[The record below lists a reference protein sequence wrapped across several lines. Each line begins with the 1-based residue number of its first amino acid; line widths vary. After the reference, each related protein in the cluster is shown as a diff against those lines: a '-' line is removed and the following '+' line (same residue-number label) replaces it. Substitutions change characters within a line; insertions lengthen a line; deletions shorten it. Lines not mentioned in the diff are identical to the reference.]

1 MMAPEERAR
10 DALLAIPPNLGR
22 DDWHRAGRAAIAA
35 GLGVEDIVEWSSRA
49 DNFRGEQDVRAS
61 FRNIGPNGGTTEA
74 TLFGMAL
81 DHGWQDPERSERAGA
96 HRVSANPIGARGGA
110 KGPPKPPKRPK
121 GPDTAAP
128 RGEGPAAVWNR
139 CISAPADHPYIVA
152 KAGLPDGL
160 RVVPAGDPLRIAGE
174 SMAGWLVVPV
184 QRWDGSFSSLQ
195 FIAPPEVAERL
206 KQDKKPSKLNL
217 PGASM
222 EGAWLV
228 GTATATLYLCEGI
241 GQAWAVWKATGSGAL
256 VCFSWGRVRTV
267 AKELREVHPQS
278 RLVLVP
284 DVGKEADAESIA
296 REVGAHVAAMP
307 EGWPSNADVNDYA
320 KREGHDALEVLL
332 SQAKPPEAEPLPFA
346 LVPIADLATAAPTP
360 PVFVWDG
367 LVPSGHV
374 TLFAAHGGTGKSYLA
389 LMLAVA
395 VALGLALFGIPTR
408 RGIVA
413 FYSGEDGAHVLRD
426 RLARV
431 CLGMGV
437 AVERLEGRLFIL
449 DATDEDPTLFAEVT
463 TAGRKEGATTKTYSS
478 LRDFAAAKGV
488 SFLVVDNA
496 SDAFDASE
504 IDRARVRGF
513 MRSLARIA
521 KERDAG
527 VLLLAHVD
535 KGTSRKERSDT
546 EGYSGSTAW
555 NNSARSRLFMTRDE
569 DGGLLLQHQKHNLGK
584 LREPLRLVWPE
595 GGIPSLDEAF
605 GPVVQGIADRGHE
618 KALLKLI
625 AEFTE
630 RGEHVTTAT
639 NSRTHAAKLLKGEP
653 GFPKVKDA
661 EVFNL
666 LRKAERAGLLERVNV
681 RGTNRHPKEC
691 WGLTAPGRAFAG
703 LPALGA
709 PTAPTS
715 GVDAPN
721 AGSASDCAECA
732 DSSARGMGGM
742 ARADGGP
749 E

>member
-1 MMAPEERAR
+1 MLPVSDLSRALEALQCIPANLPRNEWVRVLMAAHAAGVPQDEAEAWSADGESFNPRDFRDTWRSIKPGGGIGPGTLFKVAAEHGYGRVKAQKRQALTLAHTRSELPRTAPEPR
-10 DALLAIPPNLGR
+10 
-22 DDWHRAGRAAIAA
+22 
-35 GLGVEDIVEWSSRA
+35 
-49 DNFRGEQDVRAS
+49 
-61 FRNIGPNGGTTEA
+61 T
-74 TLFGMAL
+74 
-81 DHGWQDPERSERAGA
+81 
-96 HRVSANPIGARGGA
+96 
-110 KGPPKPPKRPK
+110 
-121 GPDTAAP
+121 AP
-128 RGEGPAAVWNR
+128 RQGVDPSDVWNR
-139 CISAPADHPYIVA
+139 CIAASADHPYIVA

-160 RVVPAGDPLRIAGE
+160 RVVPAGDPLRIMGE
-174 SMAGWLVVPV
+174 SMAGALVVPV
-184 QRWDGSFSSLQ
+184 QRRDGTISSLQ
-195 FIAPPEVAERL
+195 FVMPPDVAARL
-206 KQDKKPSKLNL
+206 KAAGKPSKLNL

-222 EGAWLV
+222 EGTWLV
-228 GTATATLYLCEGI
+228 GTVTPTLYLCEGI

-256 VCFSWGRVRTV
+256 VCFGWGRVRAA
-267 AKELREVHPQS
+267 AKELREVQPQS

-284 DVGKEADAESIA
+284 DVGKEAESESIA
-296 REVGAHVAAMP
+296 REVRADVAAMP
-307 EGWPSNADVNDYA
+307 EGWPPNTDVNDYA
-320 KREGHDALEVLL
+320 KQEGHDTLKVLL
-332 SQAKPPEAEPLPFA
+332 SQAKAPEAEPLPFS

-395 VALGLALFGIPTR
+395 VAMGLPLFGIPTR
-408 RGIVA
+408 RGIVS

-437 AVERLEGRLFIL
+437 AVERLEGRLFLL

-463 TAGRKEGATTKTYSS
+463 TAGRREGTTTKTYSS
-478 LRDFAAAKGV
+478 LRDFMADKGV
-488 SFLVVDNA
+488 TFLVVDNA

-535 KGTSRKERSDT
+535 KGTSRKERADT

-595 GGIPSLDEAF
+595 GGIPTLHEAF
-605 GPVVQGIADRGHE
+605 GPVVQGIADRGRE
-618 KALLKLI
+618 RALLKLI

-630 RGEHVTTAT
+630 RGEYITTAT
-639 NSRTHAAKLLKGEP
+639 SSRTHAAKLLRGEP
-653 GFPKVKDA
+653 GFPKVKDG

-666 LRKAERAGLLERVNV
+666 LRMSERAGHLERVNV
-681 RGTNRHPKEC
+681 KGSNRHDKEC
-691 WGLTAPGRAFAG
+691 WRVTPAGRGFAG
-703 LPALGA
+703 LPALTA
-709 PTAPTS
+709 LTAPTS
-715 GVDAPN
+715 RVDAPD
-721 AGSASDCAECA
+721 AESASDCADCA
-732 DSSARGMGGM
+732 DLSARGVGGM
-742 ARADGGP
+742 ARADGVP

>member
-1 MMAPEERAR
+1 MLPVSDLSRALEALQCIPADSPRSEWVRVLMAAHAASVPEDEAKAWSAQAGSFNAR
-10 DALLAIPPNLGR
+10 DFR
-22 DDWHRAGRAAIAA
+22 DTWRSIKPGGGITAG
-35 GLGVEDIVEWSSRA
+35 
-49 DNFRGEQDVRAS
+49 
-61 FRNIGPNGGTTEA
+61 
-74 TLFGMAL
+74 TLFKLAAE
-81 DHGWQDPERSERAGA
+81 HGYGKRRSPTPTHTRSGT
-96 HRVSANPIGARGGA
+96 A
-110 KGPPKPPKRPK
+110 K
-121 GPDTAAP
+121 TAQEPRTAP
-128 RGEGPAAVWNR
+128 RPGEEPSVVWNR
-139 CISAPADHPYIVA
+139 CLAAPADHPYIVA

-160 RVVPAGDPLRIAGE
+160 RVLPAGDPLRIAGE
-174 SMAGWLVVPV
+174 CMAGALVVPV
-184 QRWDGSFSSLQ
+184 QRRNGSISSLQ
-195 FIAPPEVAERL
+195 FIASGDVAARL
-206 KQDKKPSKLNL
+206 KAAGKPSKLNL
-217 PGASM
+217 PGASL

-228 GTATATLYLCEGI
+228 GTITPTLYLCEGI

-256 VCFSWGRVRTV
+256 VCFGWGRVRAV
-267 AKELREVHPQS
+267 GKELREVHPKS

-284 DVGKEADAESIA
+284 DVGKEGDAEAIA
-296 REVGAHVAAMP
+296 RELRADVAAMP
-307 EGWPSNADVNDYA
+307 EGWPQNADVNDYA
-320 KREGHDALEVLL
+320 KQEGHDALEVLL
-332 SQAKPPEAEPLPFA
+332 SHAKAPEAEPLPFS

-395 VALGLALFGIPTR
+395 VALGLPLFGIPTR

-431 CLGMGV
+431 CMGMGV

-463 TAGRKEGATTKTYSS
+463 TAGRKEGTTTQTYSS
-478 LRDFAAAKGV
+478 LRDFIAEKDV

-521 KERDAG
+521 RERDAG

-555 NNSARSRLFMTRDE
+555 NNSARSRLFMTREE

-595 GGIPSLDEAF
+595 GGIPALDVAF

-625 AEFTE
+625 AEFAE

-639 NSRTHAAKLLKGEP
+639 TSRTNAAKLLRHEP
-653 GFPKVKDA
+653 GFPRVKDG

-666 LRKAERAGLLERVNV
+666 LRKAERAGYLERITYKGPDRKDRERWEV
-681 RGTNRHPKEC
+681 TE
-691 WGLTAPGRAFAG
+691 TGRAFAG
-703 LPALGA
+703 LPAA
-709 PTAPTS
+709 TAATAATPEATAPSAEPAKPAATAATS
-715 GVDAPN
+715 PPRGVGGNTRTSDGVADA
-721 AGSASDCAECA
+721 G
-732 DSSARGMGGM
+732 
-742 ARADGGP
+742 
-749 E
+749 